1 MFTHL
6 LIPTDGS
13 TLAAE
18 ACGAAVDLAKSM
30 KAKITV
36 LLVSPTY
43 RQMTDEGFLA
53 PTSTSSKKNWEKN
66 IAERAERVLDAAAAQ
81 AKAVGVRC
89 ETMHVFKDQPYLAII
104 DAAKK
109 NGCDLI
115 VMGSHGYGGFKQMV
129 LGSETTRV
137 LSHSKI
143 PVLVY
148 R

>member
-1 MFTHL
+1 MFTNI

-13 TLAAE
+13 ELSMQVSRR
-18 ACGAAVDLAKSM
+18 AVDLAKVF
-30 KAKITV
+30 KAKATIV
-36 LLVSPTY
+36 LVSPTF
-43 RQMTDEGFLA
+43 RQLTDEGFLA
-53 PTSTSSKKNWEKN
+53 PSTSVNKREWEKSVT
-66 IAERAERVLDAAAAQ
+66 ERARKVLDAIAAEARD
-81 AKAVGVRC
+81 AGVKC
-89 ETMHVFKDQPYLAII
+89 DTLHVFRDLPYLAIV
-104 DAAKK
+104 DTAEK

-115 VMGSHGYGGFKQMV
+115 VMGSHGYGGFKQFV